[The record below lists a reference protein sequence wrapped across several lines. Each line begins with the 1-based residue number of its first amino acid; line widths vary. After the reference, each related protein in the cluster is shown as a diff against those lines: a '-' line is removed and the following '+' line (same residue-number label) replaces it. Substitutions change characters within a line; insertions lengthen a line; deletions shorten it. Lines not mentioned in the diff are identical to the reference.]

1 VTVSYPQRGAMANKM
16 KRRWRVLVRPART
29 GAQLL
34 MFLFAPVLLL
44 GQTFQITTPLPGSL
58 VYSGQTLTVTVDAG
72 STAYQNVTVL
82 GPAQGSATK
91 PALTGPPY
99 RFSIPVAPDT
109 TSGPQSIQ
117 VIGIP
122 ASGGDAVFSSITVDV
137 ERPDSHQSLKLNLG
151 SLHFGFV
158 GEELPE
164 GVTGVFADGSLVDL
178 DYSTYLTYVSD
189 SPSVATADGRGM
201 VTAVAPG
208 FANVTISYN
217 FPSPNSLSAQVPVGV
232 PPPLTVLPPT
242 SSLYASQTV
251 ELDAELRIDPN
262 LDQSVTR
269 SLSPGLGSI
278 DKTGLYT
285 APSSVVSWQGVT
297 VTAKSV
303 ANPAISASAKIWV
316 FAPVPVALSP
326 ATATLTA
333 GQALALTPTVVNGG
347 NAENG
352 PAVINWS
359 ISPSGVGAVQ
369 NSPTFNRNT
378 PMPAPGGTY
387 YAPGVITSPQT
398 VTITAT
404 SGYDNTKA
412 ASAQV
417 TLVPSVAVSI
427 SPPGST
433 LYVSRSQQFAA
444 MVNYSSNATVTWSIS
459 PRVGTIDAT
468 GLYTAA
474 ANISYPQTV
483 TITAT
488 GPNIGGGPNSASA
501 TVTLGRWRRPRSPSA
516 LAVAAA
522 SNSEIDLSWTAAVET
537 GGSISLPSP
546 SCGDLKPCAAKLRF
560 SVRG

>member
-1 VTVSYPQRGAMANKM
+1 M
-16 KRRWRVLVRPART
+16 LVRPART

-34 MFLFAPVLLL
+34 MFLSASVLLL
-44 GQTFQITTPLPGSL
+44 GQTLQITSPLPGSV
-58 VYSGQTLTVTVDAG
+58 VYSGQTLTVTVDLG
-72 STAYQNVTVL
+72 STAYQDVTVL
-82 GPAQGSATK
+82 GPARGSSTST
-91 PALTGPPY
+91 ALTGPPY
-99 RFSIPVAPDT
+99 RFSIPVPPNT
-109 TSGPQSIQ
+109 TSGLNPIV

-122 ASGGDAVFSSITVDV
+122 ASGGDAVSSSIRVDV
-137 ERPDSHQSLKLNLG
+137 ERPDSPQSLKLNLG

-158 GEELPE
+158 GEEGPL

-178 DYSTYLTYVSD
+178 DSSTYITYASD
-189 SPSVATADGRGM
+189 TPSVATADGRGM

-232 PPPLTVLPPT
+232 PPPLTVLPPI

-251 ELDAELRIDPN
+251 ELAAELRIDPN
-262 LDQSVTR
+262 LDQSVTW

-278 DKTGLYT
+278 DNTGLYT
-285 APSSVVSWQGVT
+285 APSSVASWQGVT
-297 VTAKSV
+297 VTATSV
-303 ANPAISASAKIWV
+303 ANPTISASAKIWV
-316 FAPVPVALSP
+316 FAPVSVALSP

-347 NAENG
+347 DAVNG

-359 ISPSGVGAVQ
+359 ISPNGVGTVR
-369 NSPTFNRNT
+369 NSPRVNSNTFL
-378 PMPAPGGTY
+378 PAPGGTY

-427 SPPGST
+427 SPPSST
-433 LYVSRSQQFAA
+433 LYGSRSQQFAA

-459 PRVGTIDAT
+459 PSVGTIDAT
-468 GLYTAA
+468 GLYTAP
-474 ANISYPQTV
+474 ANIVYRQTV

-501 TVTLGRWRRPRSPSA
+501 TVTLKPQTSA
-516 LAVAAA
+516 A
-522 SNSEIDLSWTAAVET
+522 I
-537 GGSISLPSP
+537 PP
-546 SCGDLKPCAAKLRF
+546 
-560 SVRG
+560 VR